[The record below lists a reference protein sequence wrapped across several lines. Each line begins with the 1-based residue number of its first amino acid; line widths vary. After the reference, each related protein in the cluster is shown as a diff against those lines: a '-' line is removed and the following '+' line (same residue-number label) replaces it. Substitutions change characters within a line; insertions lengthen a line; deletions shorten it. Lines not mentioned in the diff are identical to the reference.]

1 MENKKIFL
9 APKIEGKRFNNHLLP
24 VELMED
30 FVAFEQLLLELTKR
44 VYLEENPQRKR
55 VPKGFTDTFSL
66 KLSSV
71 EEGSTIPNFV
81 LESNISEFSIFNFP
95 PSDIIYFEK
104 ARDLIFEVLNDAENK
119 KTIIKDYLSYF
130 LRLGKN
136 LKSDEVIYFQPNS
149 IKKAKLDKDIRK
161 KIILSVNQSEYT
173 DSFST
178 NALIPSIDKSKRT
191 FTIELNNEKFVV
203 PINELHFD
211 TINVGFKE
219 YEIQTLVAIK
229 GIGIYTNQDKLK
241 RIESVQ
247 QIDLDPLDVG
257 VRLNEL
263 AKLEDGWYNSEG
275 IAPDKEELQNFGN
288 IFENFYDKKLPLP
301 AIFPTF
307 EGDIQLEWSVKEKYE
322 ISLLIHLKEQKADL
336 EILDLNTNKDTEQTF
351 QLTTES
357 EWREINGILLP
368 ILSQIK

>member
-9 APKIEGKRFNNHLLP
+9 APKIEGKRFDNHLLP

-30 FVAFEQLLLELTKR
+30 FVAFEQLLFELAKK
-44 VYLEENPQRKR
+44 VYLEENPQRQR

-66 KLSSV
+66 KLSSI

-81 LESNISEFSIFNFP
+81 LESNTSEFSIFNFP
-95 PSDIIYFEK
+95 SSDIVYFEK

-119 KTIIKDYLSYF
+119 KAIIKDYLSYF

-136 LKSDEVIYFQPNS
+136 LKNNEVIYFQPNA

-161 KIILSVNQSEYT
+161 RIILSVNQSEYT
-173 DSFST
+173 DSFSI
-178 NALIPSIDKSKRT
+178 NALIPAIDKSKKT
-191 FTIELNNEKFVV
+191 FIVELDDERFTV

-211 TINVGFKE
+211 TINIGFKE
-219 YEIQTLVAIK
+219 YETQTLVALK
-229 GIGIYTNQDKLK
+229 GVGIYTSQDKLK

-247 QIDLDPLDVG
+247 QIDLLDPFDVG

-275 IAPDKEELQNFGN
+275 IAPSKEGLQQFGN
-288 IFENFYDKKLPLP
+288 AFENFYDKTLPLP

-307 EGDIQLEWSVKEKYE
+307 EGNVQLEWSVKEEYE
-322 ISLLIHLKEQKADL
+322 ISLLVNLKDQKADL
-336 EILDLNTNKDTEQTF
+336 EILNLNTNEDVEKSF
-351 QLTTES
+351 QITMES
-357 EWREINGILLP
+357 EWKKINEILLP
-368 ILSQIK
+368 ILS